1 MRVAA
6 LVALLLPLGAA
17 AAQATQGSARDLT
30 AVAAPSRADS
40 LLAHGRLRAAEEAL
54 YAAVAA
60 APYSPAA
67 RGELGRYLASRARF
81 PIAEVLF
88 TEALRFGADTAFVAQ
103 ALMAIAPYR
112 AATDRRRIPGVR
124 MPAAEAAREAAR
136 LAALAPAVTSSA
148 SSPADSSTVAAA
160 RDDAAEAT
168 VAFVFAADQRVIGS
182 FGIRG
187 PGGTARA
194 TLDPNVT
201 GLLVPSADDPLLRPQ
216 RFGASGGGAPLLIPE
231 LWIGARRLVGVE
243 ARVDPRLEAG
253 EVRVGL
259 DLLWESRP
267 IFDEVRGTMTLP
279 ASGVPLR
286 AAPGATQIPFALAFP
301 GVWLIPAPGVSPLPL
316 ESARV
321 RAFLRGAR
329 WRFDAA
335 QATVIVER

>member
-17 AAQATQGSARDLT
+17 AAQVTQGSARDLT

-88 TEALRFGADTAFVAQ
+88 AEALRFGADTAFIAQ

-136 LAALAPAVTSSA
+136 LAALAPAVA
-148 SSPADSSTVAAA
+148 SSSADSSTVPATGT
-160 RDDAAEAT
+160 DAAEAT
-168 VAFVFAADQRVIGS
+168 VAFAFAADQRVIGS

-231 LWIGARRLVGVE
+231 LWIGERRFSGVE